1 MLDAALDLLTGS
13 ACAGCARPGRMLCA
27 ACRAAL
33 PRHAVPAWPDP
44 TPAGLV
50 TPWAAASYDGAVRE
64 LVVGHKEH
72 GQLAHA
78 RVLGGLLSLGVAAAV
93 ASSYDGTWGRD
104 GDAPVVLVP
113 VPSRP
118 GAVRA
123 RGHDPTSAIVRAAA
137 RVLRHEGLAVVVAG
151 LVVSRGAQDQSG
163 LDHGARARNVA
174 GSMWCPSG
182 RVARLARR
190 HRRAFVVVCDDVVT
204 TGATAR
210 EAQRALAA
218 AGLAPAAVAA
228 VAATRRTTPSLSG
241 RTGVGQGRGSLP
253 GSPGTR

>member
-27 ACRAAL
+27 ACRSALPGVAAL
-33 PRHAVPAWPDP
+33 AWPDP

-50 TPWAAASYDGAVRE
+50 PPWAAASYDGVVRE

-78 RVLGGLLSLGVAAAV
+78 RVLGRLLSVAVAAAV
-93 ASSYDGTWGRD
+93 ASSYDRSGRD
-104 GDAPVVLVP
+104 AGVPVVLVP

-123 RGHDPTSAIVRAAA
+123 RGHDPTTAIVRAAA
-137 RVLRHEGLAVVVAG
+137 RVLRQDGPEVVVSR
-151 LVVSRGAQDQSG
+151 LVASRGAQDQAG

-190 HRRAFVVVCDDVVT
+190 HRRVFVVICDDVVT

-228 VAATRRTTPSLSG
+228 VAATRRTTPSVPA
-241 RTGVGQGRGSLP
+241 RACVGQGRGSLP
-253 GSPGTR
+253 G